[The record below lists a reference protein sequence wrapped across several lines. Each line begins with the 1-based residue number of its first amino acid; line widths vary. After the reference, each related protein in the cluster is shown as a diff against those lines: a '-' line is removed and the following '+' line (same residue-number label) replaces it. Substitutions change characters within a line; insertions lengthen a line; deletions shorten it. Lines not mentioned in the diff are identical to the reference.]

1 MIREDTLT
9 SEQRAIAD
17 APLEGP
23 YIVNAGAG
31 TGKTYTLVRRAVR
44 LVETKALRADEL
56 LVVTFTKKASNEI
69 AERLALAFEDIG
81 VYDLPTCETF
91 HSLAAALL
99 REFAYVTGDSPD
111 LRAIDD
117 VRARGLFRRAYADLL
132 AGNLGVDL
140 SALPILDREEVLI
153 HDLATL
159 AFSLKNE
166 GTSIERFEREALAAA
181 AVLRSLPF
189 GQTFVRGKRGGT
201 TAPMPKRERT
211 PAERSAEADRETTNV
226 RAVAA
231 LLRHFDVLLAN
242 EGVLTYG
249 DLLTRAIAMFED
261 HPTVADR
268 IRRRWRH
275 ALVDEFQDTNPQQL
289 TFLRAIFGND
299 LRSVMAVG
307 DVRQAIY
314 EWNGADPLGI
324 VKLKEVPGTQT
335 FPLTLNRRSHR
346 EILEAAHTIL
356 PKDGP
361 IDWGEPLR
369 AHLGRA
375 SQPVVRH
382 AVFEDGANV
391 AERRECEARAIA
403 AEIAALV
410 ADGQKPRDIA
420 ILLRS
425 RPAARTYANALRD
438 CGIPSRT
445 HGGVGFFDAPE
456 IVDAIA
462 WFRLA
467 LDPSDR
473 TALARVLQ
481 SPAAAFS
488 DGTVARLFA
497 STDDTS
503 LVLAGSAP
511 PFLDSDEA
519 RRFERIRSTLAVVGR
534 AVGLRVTDAVR
545 TLVRETAIDAARI
558 AANQPGAAQIQANIA
573 KLVSLAD
580 GFAQDRPVARLGD
593 FIAEIDERALLEDD
607 EAEAELGGDEVAIM
621 TIHAA
626 KGLEWNH
633 VFIANV
639 TPSTFPSNR
648 GPGEMTVIRDAGSRA
663 LAFRYGVD
671 GRMPLRWHLRVPH
684 DPETG
689 ERQEASTRD
698 DSEERRLFYVAVTR
712 AKRCVWISGVWSSS
726 GKPSKF
732 LEELLAHA
740 AGDGRA
746 ACRVFPEPESR
757 GASDPALQIA
767 QPRELPLPDLAR
779 LNARLTRQPSLFEPW
794 RGKLSYTA
802 ISTFRTCPRQA
813 RYRYA
818 LQVPDFR
825 ETPDVELADFDEP
838 AGYRRTIDS
847 ATYGNIVHRVLEW
860 AARAGIDGRSYQL
873 ATLVDDALAEFES
886 DGDASL
892 RARVMTAAQRSLDV
906 LSEYTPVGA
915 EVEFDTTIAGT
926 SIGGFVDL
934 VTRDRAHDIWIVDYK
949 TGRIPDDAF
958 ALQLALYRIALREKY
973 PHARLAILRIA
984 DEGVSLIE
992 PPIPPDAT
1000 VEQIVRAAAP
1010 MDRDEAHTGVQ
1021 CGTCPYAGRLCPE
1034 GEAAL
1039 R

>member
-1 MIREDTLT
+1 VIREDTLT
-9 SEQRAIAD
+9 AEQRTIAD

-23 YIVNAGAG
+23 YVVDAGAG

-44 LVETKALRADEL
+44 LVETQTLRADEL

-69 AERLALAFEDIG
+69 AERLTLAFEDIG
-81 VYDLPTCETF
+81 VYNLPTCETF
-91 HSLAAALL
+91 HSLAAGLL

-140 SALPILDREEVLI
+140 SALPILDREDVLI

-166 GTSIERFEREALAAA
+166 GTSVDRFEREALAAA
-181 AVLRSLPF
+181 SSLRCIPF
-189 GQTFVRGKRGGT
+189 GQTFLRGKKGGR
-201 TAPMPKRERT
+201 TAAIPKRERT
-211 PAERSAEADRETTNV
+211 PAERVAEADREATNV

-231 LLRHFDVLLAN
+231 LLRHFDMVLTN

-261 HPTVADR
+261 YPIVAER

-289 TFLRAIFGND
+289 AFLRAIFGYE
-299 LRSVMAVG
+299 LRPVMAAG

-324 VKLKEVPGTQT
+324 VNLKNLPGTT
-335 FPLTLNRRSHR
+335 TLPLTLNRRSYR
-346 EILEAAHTIL
+346 EILEAAHIML
-356 PKDGP
+356 PKGGS

-369 AHLGRA
+369 AHLGQA
-375 SQPVVRH
+375 SHPVIRP
-382 AVFEDGANV
+382 ALFEDGGNV

-403 AEIAALV
+403 AEIAALL
-410 ADGQKPRDIA
+410 ADGQRPRDIA

-438 CGIPSRT
+438 LGIASRT

-456 IVDAIA
+456 IVDALA

-497 STDDTS
+497 RTDDRS
-503 LVLAGSAP
+503 LVFAGSAP
-511 PFLDSDEA
+511 PFLDSAETL
-519 RRFERIRSTLAVVGR
+519 RFERVRSTLAIIGR

-558 AANQPGAAQIQANIA
+558 ATNQPAAAQIQANIA

-580 GFAQDRPVARLGD
+580 GFAQDRPLARLAD
-593 FIAEIDERALLEDD
+593 FLAEIDERASLEDD

-633 VFIANV
+633 VFVANV
-639 TPSTFPSNR
+639 SSGTFPSTR
-648 GPGEMTVIRDAGSRA
+648 GAGEVTVMRDGASRA

-671 GRMPLRWHLRVPH
+671 GQTPLRWTLRAPH
-684 DPETG
+684 DRETG
-689 ERQEASTRD
+689 ERPQTPPRD
-698 DSEERRLFYVAVTR
+698 HSEERRLIYVAVTR
-712 AKRCVWISGVWSSS
+712 AKRCVWISGVLSNWEQ
-726 GKPSKF
+726 PSDF
-732 LEELLAHA
+732 LAELLAHA
-740 AGDGRA
+740 EGGGRA
-746 ACRVFPEPESR
+746 ACRAFPDPKPR
-757 GASDPALQIA
+757 VASDPA
-767 QPRELPLPDLAR
+767 PRKPLTQRRELPDLAR
-779 LNARLTRQPSLFEPW
+779 LNARLMRQPSLFEPW

-802 ISTFRTCPRQA
+802 IATFKTCPRQA
-813 RYRYA
+813 RFRYA
-818 LQVPDFR
+818 LHVPDFR
-825 ETPDVELADFDEP
+825 EAPDVELADIDEP
-838 AGYRRTIDS
+838 SGYRRTIDS

-860 AARAGIDGRSYQL
+860 AARATLDGRPYQL

-886 DGDASL
+886 DGDAPL
-892 RARVMTAAQRSLDV
+892 RDRVLTATERSLDV
-906 LSEYTPVGA
+906 LSDYTAVGA
-915 EVEFDTTIAGT
+915 EVEFDATIAGT

-934 VTRDRAHDIWIVDYK
+934 ITKDAAGVIWIVDYK

-958 ALQLALYRIALREKY
+958 ALQLALYRIALRPKY
-973 PHARLAILRIA
+973 PNVRLAILRIA
-984 DEGVSLIE
+984 DDGVSLIE
-992 PPIPPDAT
+992 PSVPPDT
-1000 VEQIVRAAAP
+1000 TIEQIVGDAAA
-1010 MDRDEAHTGVQ
+1010 MDRDEPHPGPQ
-1021 CGTCPYAGRLCPE
+1021 CGTCPYAGPLCPE
-1034 GEAAL
+1034 GHASL